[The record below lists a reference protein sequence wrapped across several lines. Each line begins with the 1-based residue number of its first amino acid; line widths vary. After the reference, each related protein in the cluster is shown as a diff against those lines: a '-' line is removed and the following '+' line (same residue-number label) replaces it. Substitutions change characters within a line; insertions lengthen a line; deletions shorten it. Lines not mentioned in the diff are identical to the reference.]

1 MIQQMHLSQ
10 IPSTTCHVLYTLHT
24 TQHTLPSYM
33 CPALLFTPA
42 GFWTIGTVIQAALAY
57 ALLNGKGWRILVL
70 VSTTPY
76 VLLLMLLPFV
86 PESPRFLLVKGR
98 VDAAQ
103 QVLHKVLR
111 VCGKELPEGSLQL
124 LLSDDSGGDRRESPE
139 GLTGKRGEYFHL
151 ARLKPQCSMWHFC
164 KSGLTACCN
173 FPGR

>member
-1 MIQQMHLSQ
+1 M
-10 IPSTTCHVLYTLHT
+10 Y
-24 TQHTLPSYM
+24 
-33 CPALLFTPA
+33 A

-76 VLLLMLLPFV
+76 VLLLLLLPFV

-151 ARLKPQCSMWHFC
+151 ADSSHSAVCCIFASRDLLQ
-164 KSGLTACCN
+164 CCN